1 MASPALLRL
10 LAVSALLLLC
20 APTTS
25 ASATPSQLVDSIRRA
40 TAQGQALQAPAQS
53 ITIINGPLI
62 VVDLG
67 PYPLIIAGLTKLNT
81 DLNSSIA
88 AAQGAEPISGSDAK
102 AVADAVREMVRVHQV
117 LLNILIGKAGLFNT
131 VPLIGQPVAAVL
143 RSYEAVI
150 DASLFK
156 LVDLTSAE
164 FAKSIT
170 EQKNSLDVSIK
181 AAITAYTN
189 LELLWQ

>member
-1 MASPALLRL
+1 M
-10 LAVSALLLLC
+10 
-20 APTTS
+20 
-25 ASATPSQLVDSIRRA
+25 Q
-40 TAQGQALQAPAQS
+40 
-53 ITIINGPLI
+53 
-62 VVDLG
+62 
-67 PYPLIIAGLTKLNT
+67 
-81 DLNSSIA
+81 

-170 EQKNSLDVSIK
+170 DQKNSLDVSIK

>member
-1 MASPALLRL
+1 MPEPQYPVLDPSALPFRPKECLFLTAVSLTISSLGTGAMASPAVLRL

-88 AAQGAEPISGSDAK
+88 VCRSNSSSQIDVGLPLRWLWNALPASD
-102 AVADAVREMVRVHQV
+102 VVTRD
-117 LLNILIGKAGLFNT
+117 L
-131 VPLIGQPVAAVL
+131 VPLFSSKFAISL
-143 RSYEAVI
+143 CRKCEARFV
-150 DASLFK
+150 
-156 LVDLTSAE
+156 
-164 FAKSIT
+164 
-170 EQKNSLDVSIK
+170 
-181 AAITAYTN
+181 
-189 LELLWQ
+189 